1 MPRWNNYQEVR
12 LQILEA
18 YRHFEPVEE
27 LETIEGTVLQKTRA
41 ILRNIER
48 RKKTAC
54 REEWRE
60 YYHIEQIWNEEVE
73 HVWNAGDREI
83 CNCALSSTLS
93 ATHARV
99 VRRVYQLFRHRLE
112 ALDHFYASQRTVE
125 RLGNKEVEELEE
137 EVRQMQRD
145 FFQLGQHIDLE

>member
-1 MPRWNNYQEVR
+1 MPKWNNYQEVR

-54 REEWRE
+54 REEWKE
-60 YYHIEQIWNEEVE
+60 YYKIGQLWNEEVE
-73 HVWNAGDREI
+73 HVWNPGDREV
-83 CNCALSSTLS
+83 CNRALSSTLS
-93 ATHARV
+93 AAHAKI
-99 VRRVYQLFRHRLE
+99 VRRTYQLFRHRPE
-112 ALDHFYASQRTVE
+112 ALDHFYCSLRAVE
-125 RLGNKEVEELEE
+125 KLMNREVDELEE